1 MYGTKLNASQYDGDI
16 IIEKGD
22 VTIIGRLKPG
32 YPRGQ
37 SDDPVEEQPI
47 WQIERIESVE
57 LLASPAEEEEVNVA
71 ENVEQGEQEP
81 SNEPSNE
88 ENNENQETV
97 ETSEEE
103 PAVTYITRRKY
114 PNGNED
120 YKFKISEAFNY
131 TYEYRH

>member
-37 SDDPVEEQPI
+37 NDEPVEQQPI

-57 LLASPAEEEEVNVA
+57 LLASQEEEEVPVA
-71 ENVEQGEQEP
+71 ENEEQGEQNP
-81 SNEPSNE
+81 SNEPSGE
-88 ENNENQETV
+88 ENNENEETV

-103 PAVTYITRRKY
+103 IVVTYVTRRKY
-114 PNGNED
+114 PYGNED
-120 YKFKISEAFNY
+120 YKFKISEAFDY
-131 TYEYRH
+131 PYEYRH

>member
-37 SDDPVEEQPI
+37 NDDPVEQQPI

-57 LLASPAEEEEVNVA
+57 LLASPEEEEEVPVA
-71 ENVEQGEQEP
+71 ENDEQGEQNP

-88 ENNENQETV
+88 ENEETV

-103 PAVTYITRRKY
+103 IVATYVTRRKY
-114 PNGNED
+114 PYGNED
-120 YKFKISEAFNY
+120 YKFKISEAFDY
-131 TYEYRH
+131 PYEYRH

>member
-22 VTIIGRLKPG
+22 ITIIGRLKPG

-37 SDDPVEEQPI
+37 NDDPVEQQPI

-57 LLASPAEEEEVNVA
+57 LLAS
-71 ENVEQGEQEP
+71 
-81 SNEPSNE
+81 NEPSSEKNE
-88 ENNENQETV
+88 ETV

-103 PAVTYITRRKY
+103 IVVTYVTRRKY
-114 PNGNED
+114 PYGNED
-120 YKFKISEAFNY
+120 YKFKISEAFDY
-131 TYEYRH
+131 PYEYRH